1 MVKLGRLF
9 HRSSDFGAQPEL
21 DEIEPRNIDIKIETP
36 AEPERQDQLPHFMTD
51 GGQSLEDFDHI
62 QSLIA
67 SVRSQAVEFRVQHSK
82 AASDW
87 TLGLNVLC
95 SRIATLEPLLN
106 KALQSANDR
115 QREVDHLSLQNEEFK
130 QKLAD
135 SERQLMH
142 YRPLAMQLDEEL
154 RAAKAQLEEG
164 ARHMG
169 DLEAEYAKSQGAF
182 NELFQKLATAEA
194 VGRRVAEEHLAYSQ
208 KLNENDLVIQT
219 LMHETAQLKSDLT
232 SVTCDLESAQKEAS
246 RLSARL
252 GAEIDEH
259 KRTKTA
265 LDSVTTQMLTLKKEN
280 ASHSRENE
288 ERDRRSSES
297 IASKDK
303 QIYDLQVKL
312 SGVNSKCDFLNR
324 EIQRQRDD
332 LRRHLDHIGNLE
344 GSNRQL
350 LDALSRNAANKD
362 AQGDLTAD
370 QMSSGAGPKLR
381 AISD

>member
-9 HRSSDFGAQPEL
+9 NRSSNF
-21 DEIEPRNIDIKIETP
+21 ETP
-36 AEPERQDQLPHFMTD
+36 PNFDENLPIENLEVSTETENAAARMLTD
-51 GGQSLEDFDHI
+51 GNHGNQSFDDFDHI

-95 SRIATLEPLLN
+95 SRISTLEPLLN
-106 KALQSANDR
+106 KALQVANER
-115 QREVDHLSLQNEEFK
+115 QRDVDRLTELNDEIK

-135 SERQLMH
+135 AERQLLH

-154 RAAKAQLEEG
+154 RSAKGQLEEG

-182 NELFQKLATAEA
+182 NDLFQKLATAEA

-259 KRTKTA
+259 KRTQAA
-265 LDSVTTQMLTLKKEN
+265 LDSVTSQMLSLKKEN
-280 ASHSRENE
+280 ASHSRETE
-288 ERDRRSSES
+288 DRDRRSSES

-350 LDALSRNAANKD
+350 LDALSRNSATKD
-362 AQGDLTAD
+362 AQGDATPEQTPNNAPP
-370 QMSSGAGPKLR
+370 PKLR
-381 AISD
+381 AISE